1 MSPELEALHSSYEEF
16 RHSPQTANV
25 AADGLRSAAC
35 SQFAFSSPAF
45 YFGPVKT
52 MQLSI
57 RDCPDHVRRTLKQS
71 AQQNRRSLAKE
82 ALTWLEKEAQ
92 ARKPVTGRQWAERL
106 RKARKLL
113 TEKEHSELA
122 KDIQTSRRLMNRE
135 HLR

>member
-1 MSPELEALHSSYEEF
+1 
-16 RHSPQTANV
+16 
-25 AADGLRSAAC
+25 
-35 SQFAFSSPAF
+35 
-45 YFGPVKT
+45 

-57 RDCPDHVRRTLKQS
+57 RGCPDDVHRTLKQS
-71 AQQNRRSLAKE
+71 AQQNRRSLGKE

-122 KDIQTSRRLMNRE
+122 EDIQSSRRAMNRE